1 MEKYIPRKISTA
13 IENAA
18 KFYQVIVVTGPR
30 QVGKTTLCK
39 RLFND
44 YKYFNFEDVSLREI
58 VESDT
63 KGFLDKC
70 GDKVII
76 DEVQRAPNLLS
87 YIQLAVDENP
97 DKQYI
102 LTGSSN
108 FSLLE
113 NITQSLAGRAAL
125 FTLLQ
130 FSMDELSEY
139 SKSATTNDLLF
150 QGLYPAPVVK
160 GFPASQF
167 YRNYYSTYIERD
179 VRQIINI
186 KNIDA
191 FQTFIRLC
199 AGRTGTEFNA
209 SSIATEVGMSAPTIK
224 EWLTILQTSYII
236 FKLQP
241 YYANI
246 NKRLVKTPKIY
257 FYDTGI
263 LCFLLGIESP
273 EQLSTHP
280 LRGSIFENLAVVEL
294 LKHRY
299 NDDKT
304 NNLYYYRENSGKE
317 VDILQ
322 TEGNDLHL
330 YEVKS
335 SMTYNSDF
343 KKNLIYLNSLF
354 GNKIKSST
362 VVYDGNGFPPDI
374 INIRDI

>member
-1 MEKYIPRKISTA
+1 M
-13 IENAA
+13 
-18 KFYQVIVVTGPR
+18 
-30 QVGKTTLCK
+30 
-39 RLFND
+39 
-44 YKYFNFEDVSLREI
+44 
-58 VESDT
+58 
-63 KGFLDKC
+63 
-70 GDKVII
+70 
-76 DEVQRAPNLLS
+76 
-87 YIQLAVDENP
+87 
-97 DKQYI
+97 
-102 LTGSSN
+102 
-108 FSLLE
+108 
-113 NITQSLAGRAAL
+113 
-125 FTLLQ
+125 
-130 FSMDELSEY
+130 
-139 SKSATTNDLLF
+139 
-150 QGLYPAPVVK
+150 
-160 GFPASQF
+160 
-167 YRNYYSTYIERD
+167 
-179 VRQIINI
+179 RQIINI

-362 VVYDGNGFPPDI
+362 VVYDGTGFPPDI